1 MAAKI
6 DYMPGYAAR
15 KLVSRWLFVVQPKL
29 ACHRFCVNSRSFST
43 HKLTDDGALRINPVG
58 IQYLSPALQ
67 SQVFPGKPHKP
78 PDLYVELAKLHLQ
91 KHDLLGR
98 ETTKLPSYN
107 FRLPALQGK
116 TLGEHFEAIGHECAE
131 PYLTNAKSFGLSS
144 LPSIPK
150 NWLHQSGWTRYGF
163 DDTVEQV
170 PYPKEAMI
178 VFDVEVLYKVSDFA
192 VLAVAASPEAWYCW
206 LSPWLLGET
215 EQDRHLIPLRPEGHL
230 IVGHHIS
237 FDRQRILQEYNLKRS
252 NNAFID
258 TMSLHVAT
266 NGMCSR
272 QKPTWLKARKAFRQS
287 VINED
292 NGLDENSSQIESNY
306 HDYIEQEPWLRHS
319 SVNSLKDVAKFHCN
333 IEMNKD
339 VRDIFSEL
347 DKGVILQHL
356 DEAISY
362 CASDVHATHKVY
374 QKVFPQFLEVCPHPV
389 TFAAMLLMTTSFL
402 PVNKSWERYIKNTE
416 DCFQSMSNAVQE
428 KLSYYAEQT
437 KNLQEDESV
446 VSKDPWLRQLDW
458 SPCKLYRKP
467 AKSTIIP
474 PVVPKWYKVV
484 YDKNLQKAVVSD
496 KSRLAPILL
505 RLQWEGH
512 PLVWSHVHGW
522 VFGVEKKSQEHIDNF
537 VRRKFFHCIC
547 DPQKDPKLEA
557 ESYVYF
563 KVPHKDGPEARCG
576 SPLSKTYQSYF
587 EEGILTSKFEIA
599 KKALE
604 MSTSCSY
611 WRSARDRIQS
621 QMVIWEKD
629 ADLGLKSQ
637 PDGFGIILPRIIPM
651 GTVTRRAV
659 ENTWLTASNAKK
671 NRLGSELKAMVRAPE
686 GYTFVG
692 ADVDSEELWIVAA
705 IGDSQFR
712 LHGATALS
720 WMTLEGKKS
729 EGTDLHS
736 KTAAILGVSRDAAKI
751 FNYGRLYGAGLKH
764 TALLLKQFNS
774 SLDDT
779 QAANL
784 AKALYKSTKGVRS
797 EVSKRLLAMG
807 IPEHYFWSKG
817 SESFVFNK
825 LESMAQMPFPRTP
838 VLNAGITQALSTK
851 NLSKSSFM
859 TSRVNWAIQSSAVD
873 YLHLLVVSMEHLTR
887 KYNLEA
893 RLSLTVHDEV
903 RYFSSVRDRFRVAL
917 ALQVANLWT
926 RSFFCHRLGIDEL
939 PQSVAFFSSV
949 DVDHV
954 LRKDVKMDCVTPS
967 NPTPIPPG
975 KEYNIDALLCQL
987 TENNQYLE
995 PLERLEVDSIS
1006 EGESILNK
1014 EEDLKALAYLKA
1026 QAFH

>member
-1 MAAKI
+1 
-6 DYMPGYAAR
+6 MPGYAVR
-15 KLVSRWLFVVQPKL
+15 RLGSQWLRVSQIEPLLCRS
-29 ACHRFCVNSRSFST
+29 FCSTSRSYAT
-43 HKLTDDGALRINPVG
+43 HKLTDDAALRINPVG

-67 SQVFPGKPHKP
+67 SQIFPGKARRPS
-78 PDLYVELAKLHLQ
+78 DLYVELAKLHLQ
-91 KHDLLGR
+91 KHDLTGR

-116 TLGEHFEAIGHECAE
+116 SLTEHFENIGRECAE
-131 PYLTNAKSFGLSS
+131 PHLTNANSFAQIS
-144 LPSIPK
+144 LPPIPK
-150 NWLHQSGWTRYGF
+150 KWLHHSGWTRYGS
-163 DDTVEQV
+163 DGTVEQV
-170 PYPKEAMI
+170 PYPKEAML

-192 VLAVAASPEAWYCW
+192 VLAVAASPDAWYCW
-206 LSPWLLGET
+206 LSPWLLGKT
-215 EQDRHLIPLRPEGHL
+215 EQDRNLIPLRPEGHL
-230 IVGHHIS
+230 IVGHHVS
-237 FDRQRILQEYNLKRS
+237 FDRQRILQEYSLKRS

-272 QKPTWLKARKAFRQS
+272 QKPTWFKAKKAFRQTIGKES
-287 VINED
+287 
-292 NGLDENSSQIESNY
+292 NGSDDDSSQAEF
-306 HDYIEQEPWLRHS
+306 DYENFIEQEPWLRHV

-333 IEMNKD
+333 IDMSKAT
-339 VRDIFSEL
+339 RDLFSEL
-347 DKGVILQHL
+347 DKGVILQNL

-362 CASDVHATHKVY
+362 CASDVHATHEVY
-374 QKVFPQFLEVCPHPV
+374 KRILPQFLEVCPHPT
-389 TFAAMLLMTTSFL
+389 TFAAMLLMSTSFL
-402 PVNKSWERYIKNTE
+402 PVNNSWKRYINNAEK
-416 DCFQSMSNAVQE
+416 CYKSMSNVVVE
-428 KLSYYAEQT
+428 KLSYYAEKT
-437 KNLQEDESV
+437 KDFLGDEIAISG
-446 VSKDPWLRQLDW
+446 DPWLRQLDW

-467 AKSTIIP
+467 AKSDVAP
-474 PVVPKWYKVV
+474 PVVPKWYKLI
-484 YDKNLQKAVVSD
+484 YEKNSQKAVASD

-512 PLVWSHVHGW
+512 PLVWSNVHGW
-522 VFGVEKKSQEHIDNF
+522 VFEVEKNSQKEIDDLL
-537 VRRKFFHCIC
+537 RRKFFHCNC
-547 DPQKDPKLEA
+547 DPQKDPNLNA
-557 ESYVYF
+557 ESYAYF
-563 KVPHKDGPEARCG
+563 KVPHKDGPDARCG

-587 EEGILTSKFEIA
+587 EDGILTSKFEVA
-599 KKALE
+599 KNALE

-621 QMVIWEKD
+621 QMVVWEKD
-629 ADLGLKSQ
+629 VNFGLASQ
-637 PDGFGIILPRIIPM
+637 PDGFGMILPRIIPM

-659 ENTWLTASNAKK
+659 ENTWLTASNAKR

-692 ADVDSEELWIVAA
+692 ADVDSEELWIVAV
-705 IGDSQFR
+705 IGDSQFS

-729 EGTDLHS
+729 DGTDLHS
-736 KTAAILGVSRDAAKI
+736 KTAAILGVSRDAAKV

-797 EVSKRLLAMG
+797 EVSKRLLSMG
-807 IPEHYFWSKG
+807 IPAHHFWSKG

-825 LESMAQMPFPRTP
+825 LESMAQMTFPRTP
-838 VLNAGITQALSTK
+838 VLNAGITQALSTN

-873 YLHLLVVSMEHLTR
+873 YLHLLVVSMEHLIR
-887 KYNLEA
+887 KYGLEA

-903 RYFSSVRDRFRVAL
+903 RYFSTNKDRFRVAL

-926 RSFFCHRLGIDEL
+926 RSFFCHRLGFDEL

-949 DVDHV
+949 DIDHV

-967 NPTPIPPG
+967 NPTPIPLG
-975 KEYNIDALLCQL
+975 EEYNIDALLRQL
-987 TENNQYLE
+987 TENDQYLE
-995 PLERLEVDSIS
+995 PFENLSIHAIPEV
-1006 EGESILNK
+1006 EATVNK
-1014 EEDLKALAYLKA
+1014 EEDSKALAYLKA

>member
-1 MAAKI
+1 
-6 DYMPGYAAR
+6 MPGYTVR
-15 KLVSRWLFVVQPKL
+15 KSVSRWLFVAQHEQLVCRNFRL
-29 ACHRFCVNSRSFST
+29 SSRSYAT
-43 HKLTDDGALRINPVG
+43 HKLKDDAALRVNPVG

-67 SQVFPGKPHKP
+67 SQVFPGKSRRPS
-78 PDLYVELAKLHLQ
+78 DLYVELAKLHLQ
-91 KHDLLGR
+91 KHDLSNR
-98 ETTKLPSYN
+98 KTTQLPSYN

-116 TLGEHFEAIGHECAE
+116 NLTEHFETIGRECAE
-131 PYLTNAKSFGLSS
+131 PHLTNAQSFGLVS

-150 NWLHQSGWTRYGF
+150 KWLHQPGWTRYGS
-163 DDTVEQV
+163 DGTVEQV
-170 PYPKEAMI
+170 PYPKEAML

-192 VLAVAASPEAWYCW
+192 VLAIAASPNAWYCW
-206 LSPWLLGET
+206 LSPWLLGKT

-230 IVGHHIS
+230 IIGHHIS
-237 FDRQRILQEYNLKRS
+237 FDRQRILQEYNLTRS
-252 NNAFID
+252 NNSFID

-272 QKPTWLKARKAFRQS
+272 QKPTWLKAKKAFRQS
-287 VINED
+287 ISKESDDSDEGPSQNEFD
-292 NGLDENSSQIESNY
+292 YENF
-306 HDYIEQEPWLRHS
+306 IEQEPWLRHV
-319 SVNSLKDVAKFHCN
+319 SVNSLKDVAKFHCD
-333 IEMNKD
+333 IDMSKET
-339 VRDIFSEL
+339 RDLFSEL
-347 DKGVILQHL
+347 DKGVVLQHL

-362 CASDVHATHKVY
+362 CAFDVHATHKVY
-374 QKVFPQFLEVCPHPV
+374 QKVLPQFLEVCPHPS
-389 TFAAMLLMTTSFL
+389 TFAAMLLMSTSFL
-402 PVNKSWERYIKNTE
+402 PVNNSWKRYINNAE
-416 DCFQSMSNAVQE
+416 DCYKSMSNVVIE
-428 KLSYYAEQT
+428 KLSYYAEQM
-437 KNLQEDESV
+437 KDLQGDDNAIA
-446 VSKDPWLRQLDW
+446 KDPWLRQLDW

-467 AKSTIIP
+467 AKSTVIP
-474 PVVPKWYKVV
+474 PVVPKWYKAV
-484 YDKNLQKAVVSD
+484 YEKNLQKAVASD

-512 PLVWSHVHGW
+512 PLVWSNVHGW
-522 VFGVEKKSQEHIDNF
+522 VFEVEKNSQKDIDDLL
-537 VRRKFFHCIC
+537 RRKFFHCSC
-547 DPQKDPKLEA
+547 DPQRDPILKA
-557 ESYVYF
+557 ESYAYF
-563 KVPHKDGPEARCG
+563 KIPHKDGPEARCG

-587 EEGILTSKFEIA
+587 EDGILTSKFEIA
-599 KKALE
+599 KNALE

-611 WRSARDRIQS
+611 WRSARDRIKS
-621 QMVIWEKD
+621 QMVVWEKD
-629 ADLGLKSQ
+629 VQFGLTSQ
-637 PDGFGIILPRIIPM
+637 PDGFGMILPKIIPM

-671 NRLGSELKAMVRAPE
+671 NRLGSELKAMVCAPE

-692 ADVDSEELWIVAA
+692 ADVDSEELWIVAV
-705 IGDSQFR
+705 IGDSQFS

-736 KTAAILGVSRDAAKI
+736 KTAAILGVSRDAAKV

-807 IPEHYFWSKG
+807 IPEHHFWSKG

-825 LESMAQMPFPRTP
+825 LESMAQMNFPRTP
-838 VLNAGITQALSTK
+838 VLNAGITQALSTN
-851 NLSKSSFM
+851 NLSRSSFM

-873 YLHLLVVSMEHLTR
+873 YLHLLVVSMEHLIR

-903 RYFSSVRDRFRVAL
+903 RYFSTNKDRFRVAL

-949 DVDHV
+949 DIDHV

-967 NPTPIPPG
+967 NPTPIPSG
-975 KEYNIDALLCQL
+975 EEYNIDALLCQL
-987 TENNQYLE
+987 AENHQCLE
-995 PLERLEVDSIS
+995 SLESVPIDGFPEDETIVS
-1006 EGESILNK
+1006 K